1 MLNNQRPDTLM
12 QQFISHCFN
21 SIEHVEQS
29 LADHQ
34 YICDRKLATTIY
46 LATKLGKPLFLEGE
60 PGVGK
65 TEVAKVLSSVL
76 DTQLIRLQC
85 YEGLD
90 TNTALYEWNYPRQ
103 MLELRLQEAREV
115 EKNKIGENLFSESF
129 LLKRP
134 LLQAIQSES
143 GTPPVL
149 LIDEI
154 DRSDEEFE
162 AFLLEVLSDFQIT
175 IPELGT
181 IKAKQTPIV
190 ILTSNNTRQLHDA
203 LKRRCLFHYIDYPD
217 LERERL
223 ILKTRV
229 PHIQEALSE
238 QICGFM
244 QWIRSENLY
253 KRPGI
258 AETIDWA
265 EALLSMG
272 KDELTAEAVDDT
284 IGCIL
289 KYKQDLDNIQKLEI
303 PRILEQLKHEFPHQ
317 HVQ

>member
-1 MLNNQRPDTLM
+1 M

-29 LADHQ
+29 LTEHQ

-65 TEVAKVLSSVL
+65 TEVAKVLSLVL

-115 EKNKIGENLFSESF
+115 EKNKIGDNLFSESF

-143 GTPPVL
+143 DTPPVL

-203 LKRRCLFHYIDYPD
+203 LKRRCLFNYIDYPD

-223 ILKTRV
+223 IVKTRV
-229 PHIQEALSE
+229 PDIQELLSE

-272 KDELTAEAVDDT
+272 KNELTAEALNDT

-289 KYKQDLDNIQKLEI
+289 KYKQDLDNIQNLEI
-303 PRILEQLKHEFPHQ
+303 PRILEQLKHELPHQ

>member
-1 MLNNQRPDTLM
+1 MPI
-12 QQFISHCFN
+12 QQSISHCFN
-21 SIEHVEQS
+21 SIEQVEQS
-29 LADHQ
+29 LAEQ
-34 YICDRKLATTIY
+34 LYICDRKLATTIY

-60 PGVGK
+60 AGVGK
-65 TEVAKVLSSVL
+65 TEVAKILSKIL
-76 DTQLIRLQC
+76 DTKLIRLQC

-103 MLELRLQEAREV
+103 MLELRLQEAREI

-129 LLKRP
+129 LFKRP
-134 LLQAIQSES
+134 LLQAIQTES
-143 GTPPVL
+143 DTPPVL

-203 LKRRCLFHYIDYPD
+203 LKRRCLFNYIDYPD
-217 LERERL
+217 LERERR
-223 ILKTRV
+223 IVKTRV
-229 PHIQEALSE
+229 PHIQEELSD
-238 QICGFM
+238 QICRFM
-244 QWIRSENLY
+244 QWIRTENLY

-265 EALLSMG
+265 EALLFLG
-272 KDELTAEAVDDT
+272 KNELTAEALDDT

-289 KYKQDLDNIQKLEI
+289 KFKHDLDYIRKLEI
-303 PRILEQLKHEFPHQ
+303 PLIVEQLKHDASHQ

>member
-1 MLNNQRPDTLM
+1 M
-12 QQFISHCFN
+12 QQSINHCFN
-21 SIEHVEQS
+21 SIEHIEHSFAEQN
-29 LADHQ
+29 
-34 YICDRKLATTIY
+34 YICDRKLATTIF
-46 LATKLGKPLFLEGE
+46 LSTKLGKPLFLEGE

-65 TEVAKVLSSVL
+65 TEVAKVLSKVL

-90 TNTALYEWNYPRQ
+90 TNTALYEWNYSRQ
-103 MLELRLQEAREV
+103 MLELRLQEARDI
-115 EKNKIGENLFSESF
+115 EKNKIGENIFNEKF

-134 LLQAIQSES
+134 LLQAIQTE
-143 GTPPVL
+143 TDMPPVL

-181 IKAKQTPIV
+181 ITAKQTPIV

-203 LKRRCLFHYIDYPD
+203 LKRRCLFNYIDYPD
-217 LERERL
+217 LEREQR
-223 ILKTRV
+223 IVKTRV
-229 PHIQEALSE
+229 PEIQEELTN
-238 QICGFM
+238 QICRFM
-244 QWIRSENLY
+244 QWIRTENLY

-265 EALLSMG
+265 EALLSLG
-272 KDELTAEAVDDT
+272 KDELTTEAVDET

-289 KYKQDLDNIQKLEI
+289 KYKQDLDNIGKRDMPQVLE
-303 PRILEQLKHEFPHQ
+303 RLKYDNIQQ

>member
-1 MLNNQRPDTLM
+1 M
-12 QQFISHCFN
+12 QQSIYHCFN
-21 SIEHVEQS
+21 SIEHIEQS
-29 LADHQ
+29 FAEQ
-34 YICDRKLATTIY
+34 KYICDRKLATTIY
-46 LATKLGKPLFLEGE
+46 LSTKLGKPLFLEGE

-65 TEVAKVLSSVL
+65 TEVAKVLSKVL
-76 DTQLIRLQC
+76 DTKLIRLQC

-103 MLELRLQEAREV
+103 MLELRLQEARDI
-115 EKNKIGENLFSESF
+115 EKNKIGENIFSEEF
-129 LLKRP
+129 LFKRP

-143 GTPPVL
+143 DSPPVL

-181 IKAKQTPIV
+181 ITAKQTPIV

-203 LKRRCLFHYIDYPD
+203 LKRRCLFNYIDYPD
-217 LERERL
+217 LQRERL
-223 ILKTRV
+223 IIKTRV
-229 PHIQEALSE
+229 PQIQEKLSE
-238 QICGFM
+238 QVCRFM

-258 AETIDWA
+258 TETIDWA
-265 EALLSMG
+265 EALLSLG
-272 KDELTAEAVDDT
+272 KSELTAEAIDDT

-289 KYKQDLDNIQKLEI
+289 KYKQDMDNIQKLEI
-303 PRILEQLKHEFPHQ
+303 PIIVEQLKHDASHQ

>member
-1 MLNNQRPDTLM
+1 M
-12 QQFISHCFN
+12 QQFISHCFD

-29 LADHQ
+29 LSKHK

-90 TNTALYEWNYPRQ
+90 TNTALYEWNYSRQ
-103 MLELRLQEAREV
+103 MLELRLQEAREI

-143 GTPPVL
+143 DTPPVL

-217 LERERL
+217 LQREHL
-223 ILKTRV
+223 IVKTRV
-229 PHIQEALSE
+229 PHIQEELTD
-238 QICGFM
+238 QICRFM
-244 QWIRSENLY
+244 QWIRTENLY

-265 EALLSMG
+265 EALLSLG
-272 KDELTAEAVDDT
+272 KNELTAEAVDDT

-289 KYKQDLDNIQKLEI
+289 KYKQDLDNVQKLKLPLI
-303 PRILEQLKHEFPHQ
+303 IEQLIHDTPNQ

>member
-1 MLNNQRPDTLM
+1 M
-12 QQFISHCFN
+12 QEPISHCFN
-21 SIEHVEQS
+21 SIEQIEQE
-29 LADHQ
+29 LASQQ
-34 YICDRKLATTIY
+34 YICDRQLATTIY

-65 TEVAKVLSSVL
+65 TEVAKVLSRIL
-76 DTQLIRLQC
+76 DAKLIRLQC

-103 MLELRLQEAREV
+103 MLELRLQEARDI
-115 EKNKIGENLFSESF
+115 EKNKIGENIFSEEF
-129 LLKRP
+129 LFKRP

-143 GTPPVL
+143 GSPPVL

-181 IKAKQTPIV
+181 IKAEQTPLV

-203 LKRRCLFHYIDYPD
+203 LKRRCLFNYIEYPD
-217 LERERL
+217 LERERR
-223 ILKTRV
+223 IVKTRV
-229 PHIQEALSE
+229 PNIEEELSD
-238 QICGFM
+238 QICRFM
-244 QWIRSENLY
+244 QWIRAENLY

-265 EALLSMG
+265 EALLSLG
-272 KDELTAEAVDDT
+272 KHELTAEAVENT
-284 IGCIL
+284 LGCIL

-303 PRILEQLKHEFPHQ
+303 SQLIEQLKHDSPPQ
-317 HVQ
+317 HIQ

>member
-1 MLNNQRPDTLM
+1 M
-12 QQFISHCFN
+12 QQFISHCFD

-29 LADHQ
+29 LSEHK

-65 TEVAKVLSSVL
+65 TEVAKVLSRVL
-76 DTQLIRLQC
+76 DAQLIRLQC

-90 TNTALYEWNYPRQ
+90 TNTALYEWNYSRQ
-103 MLELRLQEAREV
+103 MLELRLQEAREI
-115 EKNKIGENLFSESF
+115 EKDKIGENLFSESF

-143 GTPPVL
+143 DTPPVL

-203 LKRRCLFHYIDYPD
+203 LKRRCLFNYIDYPD

-223 ILKTRV
+223 IVKTRV
-229 PHIQEALSE
+229 PHIQDELSG
-238 QICGFM
+238 QICRFM
-244 QWIRSENLY
+244 QWIRSENIY

-265 EALLSMG
+265 EALLSLG
-272 KDELTAEAVDDT
+272 KNELTAEVVDDT

-303 PRILEQLKHEFPHQ
+303 PQILEQLKHDVPHQ

>member
-1 MLNNQRPDTLM
+1 MTEAYMPM
-12 QQFISHCFN
+12 QDSIYHCFD
-21 SIEHVEQS
+21 SIEQIEQRLS
-29 LADHQ
+29 EHQ
-34 YICDRKLATTIY
+34 YICDRKLATTIF
-46 LATKLGKPLFLEGE
+46 LASKLGKPLFLEGE

-65 TEVAKVLSSVL
+65 TEIAKVLAKIL
-76 DTQLIRLQC
+76 DTKLIRLQC

-103 MLELRLQEAREV
+103 MLELRLQEARHIDKE
-115 EKNKIGENLFSESF
+115 KIGENLFSEEF
-129 LLKRP
+129 LFKRP
-134 LLQAIQSES
+134 LLEAIQSES
-143 GTPPVL
+143 DGPPVL

-181 IKAKQTPIV
+181 ISARQTPIV

-203 LKRRCLFHYIDYPD
+203 LKRRCLFNYIDYPD
-217 LERERL
+217 LQRERL
-223 ILKTRV
+223 IVKTRV
-229 PHIQEALSE
+229 PDIQEELSR
-238 QICGFM
+238 QICRFM
-244 QWIRSENLY
+244 QWIRTENLY

-265 EALLSMG
+265 EALLSLG
-272 KDELTAEAVDDT
+272 KRELSVEAVEDT

-289 KYKQDLDNIQKLEI
+289 KYKQDLDNIQKLEL
-303 PRILEQLKHEFPHQ
+303 PRIIDNLSRDDASQ
-317 HVQ
+317 HVP

>member
-1 MLNNQRPDTLM
+1 M
-12 QQFISHCFN
+12 QQSIYHCFN
-21 SIEHVEQS
+21 SIEHIEQS
-29 LADHQ
+29 FAEQ
-34 YICDRKLATTIY
+34 KYICDRKLATTIY
-46 LATKLGKPLFLEGE
+46 LSTKLGKPLFLEGE

-65 TEVAKVLSSVL
+65 TEVAKVLSKIL

-90 TNTALYEWNYPRQ
+90 TTTALYEWNYPRQ
-103 MLELRLQEAREV
+103 MLELRLQEARDI
-115 EKNKIGENLFSESF
+115 EKNKIGNNIFSEEF
-129 LLKRP
+129 LFKRP

-143 GTPPVL
+143 DTPPVL
-149 LIDEI
+149 LIDEV

-203 LKRRCLFHYIDYPD
+203 LKRRCLFNYIDYPD

-223 ILKTRV
+223 IVKTRV
-229 PHIQEALSE
+229 PRIQEELSE
-238 QICGFM
+238 QICQFM

-265 EALLSMG
+265 EALLSLG
-272 KDELTAEAVDDT
+272 KDELSAEAIDDT

-289 KYKQDLDNIQKLEI
+289 KYKQDVDNIQKLGI
-303 PRILEQLKHEFPHQ
+303 PRILEQLKHDVPNQ
-317 HVQ
+317 HAQ

>member
-1 MLNNQRPDTLM
+1 M
-12 QQFISHCFN
+12 QQFISHCFD

-29 LADHQ
+29 LSKHK

-65 TEVAKVLSSVL
+65 TEVAKVLSRIL

-90 TNTALYEWNYPRQ
+90 ANTALYEWNYPRQ
-103 MLELRLQEAREV
+103 MLELRLQEAREI

-129 LLKRP
+129 LFKRP
-134 LLQAIQSES
+134 LLEAIQSES
-143 GTPPVL
+143 DTPPVL

-223 ILKTRV
+223 IVKTRV
-229 PHIQEALSE
+229 PHIQDELSG
-238 QICGFM
+238 QICRFM
-244 QWIRSENLY
+244 QWIRSENIY

-265 EALLSMG
+265 EALLSLG
-272 KDELTAEAVDDT
+272 KNELTAEVVDDT

-303 PRILEQLKHEFPHQ
+303 PQILEQLKHDVPHQ

>member
-1 MLNNQRPDTLM
+1 M

-29 LADHQ
+29 LAENQ

-65 TEVAKVLSSVL
+65 TEVAKVLSLVL

-115 EKNKIGENLFSESF
+115 EKNKIGDNLFSETF

-203 LKRRCLFHYIDYPD
+203 LKRRCLFNYIEYPD

-223 ILKTRV
+223 IVKTRV
-229 PHIQEALSE
+229 PDIQETLSE

-244 QWIRSENLY
+244 QWIRTENLY

-272 KDELTAEAVDDT
+272 TNELTAEAVDDT

-289 KYKQDLDNIQKLEI
+289 KYKQDLDNIQQLEI
-303 PRILEQLKHEFPHQ
+303 PQILEQLKHELPHRL
-317 HVQ
+317 VQ

>member
-1 MLNNQRPDTLM
+1 M
-12 QQFISHCFN
+12 QQFISHCFD

-29 LADHQ
+29 LSEHK

-65 TEVAKVLSSVL
+65 TEVAKVLSRVL
-76 DTQLIRLQC
+76 DAQLIRLQC

-90 TNTALYEWNYPRQ
+90 TNTALYEWNYSRQ
-103 MLELRLQEAREV
+103 MLELRLQEAREI
-115 EKNKIGENLFSESF
+115 EKDKIGENLFSESF

-134 LLQAIQSES
+134 LLEAIQSES
-143 GTPPVL
+143 DTPPVL

-223 ILKTRV
+223 IVKTRV
-229 PHIQEALSE
+229 PHIQDELSG
-238 QICGFM
+238 QICRFM
-244 QWIRSENLY
+244 QWIRSENIY

-265 EALLSMG
+265 EALLSLG
-272 KDELTAEAVDDT
+272 KNELTAEVVDDT

-303 PRILEQLKHEFPHQ
+303 PQILEQLKHDVPHQ

>member
-1 MLNNQRPDTLM
+1 M
-12 QQFISHCFN
+12 QQFISNCFN

-29 LADHQ
+29 LAEHQ

-65 TEVAKVLSSVL
+65 TEVAKVLSRILES
-76 DTQLIRLQC
+76 QLIRLQC

-90 TNTALYEWNYPRQ
+90 ANTALYEWNYPRQ

-115 EKNKIGENLFSESF
+115 EKDKIGENLFSESF
-129 LLKRP
+129 LFKRP

-143 GTPPVL
+143 DIPPVL

-162 AFLLEVLSDFQIT
+162 AFLLEILSDFQIT

-190 ILTSNNTRQLHDA
+190 VLTSNNTRQLHDA
-203 LKRRCLFHYIDYPD
+203 LKRRCLFSYIDYPD
-217 LERERL
+217 LEREQL
-223 ILKTRV
+223 IVKTRV
-229 PHIQEALSE
+229 PGIQEELSE
-238 QICGFM
+238 QICRFM
-244 QWIRSENLY
+244 QWIRTEKLY
-253 KRPGI
+253 KCPGI

-265 EALLSMG
+265 DALLSLG
-272 KDELTAEAVDDT
+272 RSELTTEAVEDT
-284 IGCIL
+284 ICCIL
-289 KYKQDLDNIQKLEI
+289 KYKQDLDYIQKLEI
-303 PRILEQLKHEFPHQ
+303 PLIVEQLKHDAQ
-317 HVQ
+317 HRPIQ

>member
-1 MLNNQRPDTLM
+1 M
-12 QQFISHCFN
+12 QQFISHCFD

-29 LADHQ
+29 LSEHK

-65 TEVAKVLSSVL
+65 TEVAKVLSRVL
-76 DTQLIRLQC
+76 DAQLIRLQC

-90 TNTALYEWNYPRQ
+90 TNTALYEWNYSRQ
-103 MLELRLQEAREV
+103 MLELRLQEAREI
-115 EKNKIGENLFSESF
+115 EKDKIGENLFSESF

-134 LLQAIQSES
+134 LLEAIQSES
-143 GTPPVL
+143 DTPPVL

-203 LKRRCLFHYIDYPD
+203 LKRRCLFNYIDYPD

-223 ILKTRV
+223 IVKTRV
-229 PHIQEALSE
+229 PHIQDELSG
-238 QICGFM
+238 QICRFM
-244 QWIRSENLY
+244 QWIRSENIY

-265 EALLSMG
+265 EALLSLG
-272 KDELTAEAVDDT
+272 KNELTAEVVDDT

-303 PRILEQLKHEFPHQ
+303 PQILEQLKYDVPHQ

>member
-1 MLNNQRPDTLM
+1 M
-12 QQFISHCFN
+12 QQFISHCFD

-29 LADHQ
+29 LSKHK

-65 TEVAKVLSSVL
+65 TEVAKVLSRAL

-90 TNTALYEWNYPRQ
+90 TNTALYEWNYSRQ
-103 MLELRLQEAREV
+103 MLELRLQEAREI

-143 GTPPVL
+143 DTPPVL

-203 LKRRCLFHYIDYPD
+203 LKRRCLFSYIDYPD
-217 LERERL
+217 LQRERL
-223 ILKTRV
+223 IVKTRV
-229 PHIQEALSE
+229 PHIQEELTD
-238 QICGFM
+238 QICRFM
-244 QWIRSENLY
+244 QWIRTENLY

-265 EALLSMG
+265 EALLSLG
-272 KDELTAEAVDDT
+272 KSELTAEVVEDT

-289 KYKQDLDNIQKLEI
+289 KYKQDLDNVQKLEM
-303 PRILEQLKHEFPHQ
+303 PQILEQLKHDVPHQ

>member
-1 MLNNQRPDTLM
+1 M
-12 QQFISHCFN
+12 QQLIYRCFN
-21 SIEHVEQS
+21 SIEHIEQS
-29 LADHQ
+29 FAEQ
-34 YICDRKLATTIY
+34 NYICDRKLATTIF
-46 LATKLGKPLFLEGE
+46 LSTKLGKPLFLEGE

-65 TEVAKVLSSVL
+65 TEVAKVLSKVL
-76 DTQLIRLQC
+76 DTKLIRLQC

-90 TNTALYEWNYPRQ
+90 TTTALYEWNYPRQ
-103 MLELRLQEAREV
+103 MLELRLQEARDI
-115 EKNKIGENLFSESF
+115 EKNKIGENIFSEAF
-129 LLKRP
+129 LFKRP
-134 LLQAIQSES
+134 LLQAIQSETK
-143 GTPPVL
+143 TPPVL

-203 LKRRCLFHYIDYPD
+203 LKRRCLFNYIDYPD

-223 ILKTRV
+223 IVKTRV
-229 PHIQEALSE
+229 PNIQEELSE
-238 QICGFM
+238 QICEFM

-265 EALLSMG
+265 EALLSLG
-272 KDELTAEAVDDT
+272 IDDLTVNAVEDT
-284 IGCIL
+284 ISCII
-289 KYKQDLDNIQKLEI
+289 KYKQDLENIQKLELSM
-303 PRILEQLKHEFPHQ
+303 ILEQLKNDEPKQ
-317 HVQ
+317 HLQ